1 MNFWR
6 LQGWLYEALFALVPH
21 RNLVADTAASVYK
34 TPGRVL
40 DAGCGTGR
48 LSKYAQR
55 EVVGV
60 DFSDTM
66 LRVARKRGNKLVQAD
81 LCGSWPFAN
90 GSFAQVVSLNVLYA
104 LPDPKA
110 MLAEAFRVLEQGGEL
125 KIASPTSEQLMPLV
139 REHFKLATPS
149 ELLISILNIPRFI
162 AWGMNLTV
170 RGLFDNSEFHFYSDD
185 ELVDMCENVGFI
197 VQSVTPCYAGID
209 VMIVARK
216 R

>member
-21 RNLVADTAASVYK
+21 RNLVADTAVSACK
-34 TPGRVL
+34 NPGRIL

-55 EVVGV
+55 EIVGV

-66 LRVARKRGNKLVQAD
+66 LRVARKRGKKFVQAD
-81 LCGSWPFAN
+81 LCGSWPFADS
-90 GSFAQVVSLNVLYA
+90 SFATIVSLNVLYA

-110 MLAEAFRVLEQGGEL
+110 MLTEAFRVLEPGGEL
-125 KIASPTSEQLMPLV
+125 KLASPTSEQLMPLV
-139 REHFKLATPS
+139 REHFKLATTP
-149 ELLISILNIPRFI
+149 ELLISVLNIPRFI
-162 AWGMNLTV
+162 AWGLNLTI
-170 RGLFDNSEFHFYSDD
+170 RGFFDNSEFHFYSDD

-209 VMIVARK
+209 AMIVARK
-216 R
+216 S

>member
-21 RNLVADTAASVYK
+21 RNLVADTAASVHK

-48 LSKYAQR
+48 LSKYAQCD
-55 EVVGV
+55 VVGV

-66 LRVARKRGNKLVQAD
+66 LRVARKRGNKLVRAD
-81 LCGSWPFAN
+81 LCGSWPFASN
-90 GSFAQVVSLNVLYA
+90 SFAQVVSLNVLYA

-110 MLAEAFRVLEQGGEL
+110 MLAEAFRVLEHGGEL

-139 REHFKLATPS
+139 REHFKLATPT
-149 ELLISILNIPRFI
+149 ELLISILNIPRFF
-162 AWGMNLTV
+162 AWGMNLTI
-170 RGLFDNSEFHFYSDD
+170 RGFFENSKFHFYSGD
-185 ELVDMCENVGFI
+185 ELVEMCQSVGFE
-197 VQSVTPCYAGID
+197 VLSVSPCYAGID
-209 VMIVARK
+209 AMIIARK
-216 R
+216 W

>member
-21 RNLVADTAASVYK
+21 RNLVADIAASVHK

-81 LCGSWPFAN
+81 LCGSLPFKN
-90 GSFAQVVSLNVLYA
+90 SSFAMVVSLNVLYA
-104 LPDPKA
+104 LPDPKV
-110 MLAEAFRVLEQGGEL
+110 MLAEAFRVLEPGGEL

-139 REHFKLATPS
+139 LEHFRLATPT

-162 AWGMNLTV
+162 AWGLNLAI
-170 RGLFDNSEFHFYSDD
+170 RGLFDNSEFRFYSEN
-185 ELVDMCENVGFI
+185 ELVELVENAGFI
-197 VQSVTPCYAGID
+197 IQSISPCYAGID
-209 VMIVARK
+209 VMIIARK